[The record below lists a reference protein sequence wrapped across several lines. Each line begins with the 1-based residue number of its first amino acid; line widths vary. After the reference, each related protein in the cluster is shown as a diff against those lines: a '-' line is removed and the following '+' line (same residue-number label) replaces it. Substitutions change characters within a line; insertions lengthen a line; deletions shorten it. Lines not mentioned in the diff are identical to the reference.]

1 MDKQQIEET
10 IELLALFDEKFTE
23 LSESSFAKSVFDNSG
38 IDISF
43 EFDTKQGM
51 VKRRGP
57 SDESI
62 RAWAPSIRLLIS
74 RNDRISFRQ
83 MHLVYAQLPIDE
95 TSLKTLESHREDVEK
110 ILSGPANAY
119 TSMRIEPLKINGQEP
134 SVLDFLERFIYGDI
148 MHLDKDKRKDFVNWK
163 SSPLVFAF
171 AQDRFCV
178 LSAHVINLASELVGF
193 NAWITRKLEKLL

>member
-1 MDKQQIEET
+1 MDKEQIEDT

-43 EFDTKQGM
+43 ERGKQGM

-57 SDESI
+57 NDESI

-83 MHLVYAQLPIDE
+83 MHLVYAQLPIDAI
-95 TSLKTLESHREDVEK
+95 SLKTLKSHREDVEK
-110 ILSGPANAY
+110 ILNGPANAY
-119 TSMRIEPLKINGQEP
+119 TNMRIEPLKINGQEP

-163 SSPLVFAF
+163 SSPLIFAF

-178 LSAHVINLASELVGF
+178 LSAHIINLASELVGF
-193 NAWITRKLEKLL
+193 NAWITRKLKKQL